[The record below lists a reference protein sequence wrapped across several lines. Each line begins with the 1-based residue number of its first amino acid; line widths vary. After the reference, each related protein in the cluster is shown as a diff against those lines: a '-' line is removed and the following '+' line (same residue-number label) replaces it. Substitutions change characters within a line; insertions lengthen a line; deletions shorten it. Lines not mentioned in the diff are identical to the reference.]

1 MPYAEISHEQIFL
14 LFRDKTV
21 MDERG
26 CPKKLGSG
34 LAEIKSRHAW
44 NTALLLTTGIL
55 QKGPS

>member
-1 MPYAEISHEQIFL
+1 
-14 LFRDKTV
+14 